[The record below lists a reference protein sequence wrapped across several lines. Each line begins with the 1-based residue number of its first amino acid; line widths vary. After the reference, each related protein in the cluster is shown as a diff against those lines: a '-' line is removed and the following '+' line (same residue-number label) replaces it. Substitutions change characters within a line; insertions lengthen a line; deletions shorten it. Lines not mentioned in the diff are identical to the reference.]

1 MFSRLTFKASLSCD
15 LLFVLLYGLLTYVLP
30 TKTFVEASDFDIQ
43 VPCFNV
49 TSSDFDLP
57 DDSGSSS
64 DTEDGD
70 DNESS
75 TDKSESSP
83 TAAPSGNDSDFG
95 SGLSKGAKAGI
106 AVGVIVASLAIVG
119 AIAFVVLR
127 RRRAVPGDHESAASG
142 HQAKAMREVP
152 SVSSLRN

>member
-1 MFSRLTFKASLSCD
+1 MFSRLTFKASFSCD
-15 LLFVLLYGLLTYVLP
+15 LLFVLLYTLLTYVLP
-30 TKTFVEASDFDIQ
+30 AKTFVEASDFDIQ

-49 TSSDFDLP
+49 TSSEFDLP

-64 DTEDGD
+64 DKDGSD
-70 DNESS
+70 DQSS

-83 TAAPSGNDSDFG
+83 TASPSGNDSDFG

-106 AVGVIVASLAIVG
+106 AVGVIVASLTIVG